1 MKIHKTDNSN
11 KLKQG
16 NNMISYYNR
25 ENKTY
30 ENENVVGEGP
40 LNWIYSTRLG
50 MGLLEAIVKKKLFS
64 SVYGKFLDSKL
75 SKKKIAPFIEE
86 YGVNSEESEQE
97 SKNFKTFNEF
107 FYRKLKNDARPI
119 QMEDNV
125 LISPGDGKILAYK
138 DIKKDALIQI
148 KGITYSLRELIN
160 DDTLSNK
167 YSHGSMI
174 VLRLCPTDY
183 HRFHF
188 IDGGTCEKP
197 TRIKGYYYSVNP
209 IALSTVNKLFCQ
221 NKRQYSIL
229 HSKNFKDVLYVEVGA
244 TCVGSILDTYTPGS
258 DVNKGDEKG
267 YFKFGGSTVIL
278 FFQKD
283 TILIDK
289 DIMTHS
295 DLGIET
301 QVKLGEKI
309 GIKM

>member
-1 MKIHKTDNSN
+1 
-11 KLKQG
+11 
-16 NNMISYYNR
+16 MISYYNR
-25 ENKTY
+25 KNKTY
-30 ENENVVGEGP
+30 EKENVVGEGP
-40 LNWIYSTRLG
+40 LNWMYSTGLG
-50 MGLLEAIVKKKLFS
+50 MGLLEVIVKKKLLS
-64 SVYGKFLDSKL
+64 SIYGKFLDSKL
-75 SKKKIAPFIEE
+75 SKKKIAPFIKE
-86 YGVNSEESEQE
+86 YRVNSEEFEHE
-97 SKNFKTFNEF
+97 SKDFKTFNEF
-107 FYRKLKNDARPI
+107 FYRKLNNDARPLN
-119 QMEDNV
+119 MEDDV

-138 DIKKDALIQI
+138 DINKDALIQI

-160 DDTLSNK
+160 NDVLSNK

-197 TRIKGYYYSVNP
+197 TKIKGYYYSVNP

-221 NKRQYSIL
+221 NKRQYSIF
-229 HSKNFKDVLYVEVGA
+229 HSNNFKDVLYVEVGA
-244 TCVGSILDTYTPGS
+244 TCVGSIIDTYTPDS
-258 DVNKGDEKG
+258 VVNKGDEKG
-267 YFKFGGSTVIL
+267 YFKFGGSTVIM
-278 FFQKD
+278 FFQKN

-309 GIKM
+309 GIKI